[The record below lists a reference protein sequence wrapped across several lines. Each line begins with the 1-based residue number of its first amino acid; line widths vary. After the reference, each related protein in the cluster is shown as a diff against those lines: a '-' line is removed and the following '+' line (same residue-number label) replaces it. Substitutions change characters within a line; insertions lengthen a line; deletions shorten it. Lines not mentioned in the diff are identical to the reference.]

1 MKETEQ
7 KLYECPECHLKYKD
21 KEWADKCEAWCKKY
35 KSCNLDIIE
44 HAQIRSE
51 RTIQVRATT
60 PLYAWH
66 ISRGSAGSKSEL
78 FGIMTTKTEKYGFG
92 GQHRIRT
99 CDLCDVSAAL

>member
-51 RTIQVRATT
+51 RTI
-60 PLYAWH
+60 
-66 ISRGSAGSKSEL
+66 
-78 FGIMTTKTEKYGFG
+78 
-92 GQHRIRT
+92 
-99 CDLCDVSAAL
+99 